1 MHDDRDT
8 IPTPAAI
15 RSAAITLL
23 GEQVGQ
29 TSLWT
34 ELWRCLG
41 RAEEAATAGDLASAR
56 ANLEAAADLEY
67 DLTGSAEV
75 VGAVLATTGD
85 EPAPPT
91 TRTGEAPSAPTLHAY
106 DTGEELRDATGE
118 ELAASVEAARHDG
131 GAGVIRVDGRRCY
144 VEGPAP
150 LVHWSELRVWG
161 FDGDRLDEADARDA
175 LAEYRRTGAMMA
187 WLADPADYGPGGEPL
202 SGEGPE
208 LHDAGPS
215 RDEIDWAGFPGGAS

>member
-1 MHDDRDT
+1 VSNEQNVVPDPSAGNLASAIRT
-8 IPTPAAI
+8 AAI
-15 RSAAITLL
+15 VLL

-29 TSLWT
+29 VSLWS

-41 RAEEAATAGDLASAR
+41 RAEEAATAGDMASAR

-67 DLTGSAEV
+67 DLTGSADT
-75 VGAVLATTGD
+75 VGAALATSGD

-131 GAGVIRVDGRRCY
+131 GAGVIRVDGVRCY
-144 VEGPAP
+144 V
-150 LVHWSELRVWG
+150 
-161 FDGDRLDEADARDA
+161 
-175 LAEYRRTGAMMA
+175 
-187 WLADPADYGPGGEPL
+187 ADPCPVTL
-202 SGEGPE
+202 S
-208 LHDAGPS
+208 S
-215 RDEIDWAGFPGGAS
+215 GGAS

>member
-1 MHDDRDT
+1 MTNDNLTPID
-8 IPTPAAI
+8 PAAI

-67 DLTGSAEV
+67 DLTGSADV
-75 VGAVLATTGD
+75 VGRLIVAD

-131 GAGVIRVDGRRCY
+131 GAGVIRVDGVRCY
-144 VEGPAP
+144 V
-150 LVHWSELRVWG
+150 
-161 FDGDRLDEADARDA
+161 
-175 LAEYRRTGAMMA
+175 
-187 WLADPADYGPGGEPL
+187 ADPCPVTL
-202 SGEGPE
+202 S
-208 LHDAGPS
+208 S
-215 RDEIDWAGFPGGAS
+215 GGAS